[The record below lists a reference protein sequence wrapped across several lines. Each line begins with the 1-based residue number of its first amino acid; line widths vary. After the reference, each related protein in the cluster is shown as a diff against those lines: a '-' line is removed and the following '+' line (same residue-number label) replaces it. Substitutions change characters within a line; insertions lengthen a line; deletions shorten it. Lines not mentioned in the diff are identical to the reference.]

1 MINDIDPHDFWL
13 NQVLDECQATL
24 MKLQHKY
31 GKSELSLEE
40 LDPNDIGTINMA
52 TGFIN
57 LYRLA
62 EANDLIINPHEEL
75 LHARTVIH

>member
-1 MINDIDPHDFWL
+1 
-13 NQVLDECQATL
+13 

-40 LDPNDIGTINMA
+40 LDANDIGTINMA

>member
-31 GKSELSLEE
+31 GKNELSLEE
-40 LDPNDIGTINMA
+40 LDANDIGTINMA

>member
-31 GKSELSLEE
+31 GKSELSLEK
-40 LDPNDIGTINMA
+40 LVLSVK
-52 TGFIN
+52 FQ
-57 LYRLA
+57 
-62 EANDLIINPHEEL
+62 
-75 LHARTVIH
+75 